1 MENETKNI
9 FENGA
14 TWLRA
19 DFHLHTKADK
29 KEFLYTGNENDFCR
43 LYVEKL
49 KEQNINV
56 GVITNH
62 NKFDKNEFVALRKK
76 AIKEG
81 IGLFAGVELS
91 VNDGANGIHCLLV
104 FDFEKWC
111 INGEDYINQFL
122 TAAFEGI
129 ANRENENTRC
139 RYNFETVL
147 QKLSDHENNGRDS
160 FIILAHVEQNG
171 GFFNELDG
179 GRIQQLI
186 SNDLFRHFVLG
197 FQKVRTYDKVAT
209 WKNWFDNKLPAFV
222 EGSDCKSLDETGR
235 PHQQNSEEKK
245 TFIKLGDFNFEAL
258 KYALTD
264 CHRISPNIKPE
275 IKNSYI
281 KSIAFEGGLL
291 GGTRIDFSPEL
302 NNLIGIRGSGKS
314 SILEILRYTLGIPLL
329 ENVADPKYKN
339 GLIEYVLKS
348 GGKSVVTI
356 VNKLKEE
363 YKIEKIFG
371 QKENIYKKGILH
383 TEISLDG
390 ISFDTPIY
398 FGQKDLSNKKD
409 KSDVNNPFD
418 SGSDYESDLIKRLT
432 GNKFKGIQNKIEQK
446 KREVENILS
455 ELKKLQNLKDL
466 KKETE
471 AQIQNSKHQ
480 LNFFK
485 EKGVEDKLKQQTLF
499 DSDISKLVQNES
511 TVRSYLSE
519 LASVISNHDYFFQQ
533 EITGSEINKELFEEA
548 KTIIQ
553 ELKIEFEKL
562 KTIQKNSILSQQKLK
577 EVIAKIN
584 TKKEGLKEEFAK
596 IKREINTDTIN
607 PDNFLNL
614 NRQIETALLK
624 LKEIEKSEKRR
635 SDFQTNLLERLTE
648 LDNLWL
654 EEYNVLNTEVKRINE
669 ADNKLLIEV
678 DFKGRKDKF
687 HEKLKQVYGGRG
699 GLGINDNSYKEISEN
714 YNDFIQIYKDE
725 NILKNILNENQ
736 VVDFKRRFSE
746 NLEDLLTFKVE
757 NKIVIQYNGKS
768 LDKHSLGQRASALI
782 LFLLAQ
788 RENDV
793 LIIDQP
799 EDDLDNQ
806 TIYNEVI
813 KELKKIKG
821 NMQFIFAT
829 HNANIPVLGDSE
841 KVVSCSYDEKKITVH
856 SGTIDNHQTQRFI
869 VDIMEGGDEAF
880 NRRKNIYSIWNI
892 EKINQYERIRITGY
906 N

>member
-1 MENETKNI
+1 MENGTINI
-9 FENGA
+9 FRNGA

-29 KEFLYTGNENDFCR
+29 EFSYTGNENDFCR

-49 KEQNINV
+49 KEQNINT

-62 NKFDKNEFVALRKK
+62 NKFDKNEFVALRRK

-81 IGLFAGVELS
+81 IGLFAGVEFSLKE
-91 VNDGANGIHCLLV
+91 GIHILVV
-104 FDFEKWC
+104 FDDKWYQGETDN
-111 INGEDYINQFL
+111 INKFL
-122 TAAFEGI
+122 ENAFYGI
-129 ANRENENTRC
+129 ANYDKPNYPNS
-139 RYNFETVL
+139 NFNLKETVEAL
-147 QKLSDHENNGRDS
+147 DKIGFDY
-160 FIILAHVEQNG
+160 FIVLAHIDDTNG
-171 GFFNELDG
+171 LFTELRGRTQEDFVKQESFNK
-179 GRIQQLI
+179 
-186 SNDLFRHFVLG
+186 VLAV
-197 FQKVRTYDKVAT
+197 QKSANLENY
-209 WKNWFDNKLPAFV
+209 NKLCLWLNRKSKIACV
-222 EGSDCKSLDETGR
+222 EGSDNAHGGIDAIGKGKETY
-235 PHQQNSEEKK
+235 
-245 TFIKLGDFNFEAL
+245 IKIGDFNFEAL
-258 KYALTD
+258 TFALTD
-264 CHRISPNIKPE
+264 NEYRVSPKDKPE

-281 KSIAFEGGLL
+281 KSIVFEGGLL
-291 GGTRIDFSPEL
+291 EGTRIDFSPEL
-302 NNLIGIRGSGKS
+302 NNIIGIRGSGKS
-314 SILEILRYTLGIPLL
+314 SLLEVLRHVLGISLPD
-329 ENVADPKYKN
+329 NAADPDYKN
-339 GLIEYVLKS
+339 SLVTRSMGS
-348 GGKSVVTI
+348 GGKAIVTI
-356 VNKLKEE
+356 VNKQNEE
-363 YKIEKIFG
+363 YRIEKLYG
-371 QKENIYKKGILH
+371 QKEDIYKNNL
-383 TEISLDG
+383 LQPG
-390 ISFDTPIY
+390 ISIDATGFNSPIY
-398 FGQKDLSNKKD
+398 FGQKDLSNKGKD
-409 KSDVNNPFD
+409 FE
-418 SGSDYESDLIKRLT
+418 GDLIQRLIGT
-432 GNKFKGIQNKIEQK
+432 RLKAVQVKIEQK
-446 KREVENILS
+446 KREVENTIS
-455 ELKKLQNLKDL
+455 ELKKLQNLKDI

-471 AQIQNSKHQ
+471 AQIKNSKHQ

-519 LASVISNHDYFFQQ
+519 LASMISNHDYFFQQ

-548 KTIIQ
+548 KVIIQ

-577 EVIAKIN
+577 DVIAKIH

-635 SDFQTNLLERLTE
+635 SDLQTNLLERLTE

-654 EEYNVLNTEVKRINE
+654 EEYNVLNKEVKKINE
-669 ADNKLLIEV
+669 AESKISIDV
-678 DFKGRKDKF
+678 VFKGRRDKLTD
-687 HEKLKQVYGGRG
+687 KMKQIFRG
-699 GLGINDNSYKEISEN
+699 TGIRETAYQEIEANYK
-714 YNDFIQIYKDE
+714 DFIQIYRDSSKLDD
-725 NILKNILNENQ
+725 ILNENH
-736 VVDFKRRFSE
+736 VVDFKRRYSE
-746 NLEDLLTFKVE
+746 NQEELLTFKVE

-806 TIYNEVI
+806 TIYDEVI

-841 KVVSCSYDEKKITVH
+841 KVVSCSYDEKKITAH

-880 NRRKNIYSIWNI
+880 NRRKSIYSIWNI
-892 EKINQYERIRITGY
+892 EKIKSI
-906 N
+906 

>member
-1 MENETKNI
+1 MEYETKNI

-29 KEFLYTGNENDFCR
+29 EFSYTGNENDFCR

-76 AIKEG
+76 ALKEG
-81 IGLFAGVELS
+81 VGLFAGVELS

-111 INGEDYINQFL
+111 INGEDFINQFL

-129 ANRENENTRC
+129 PNRENENTRC

-147 QKLSDHENNGRDS
+147 QKLNDHENNGRDS
-160 FIILAHVEQNG
+160 FIILAHVEQNS

-209 WKNWFDNKLPAFV
+209 WKNWFDDKLPAFV
-222 EGSDCKSLDETGR
+222 EGSDCKSLEEIGR
-235 PHQQNSEEKK
+235 PHQQKNEEKR
-245 TFIKLGDFNFEAL
+245 TYIKIGDFNFEAL

-264 CHRISPNIKPE
+264 FNYRISLNTKPE

-281 KSIAFEGGLL
+281 KSISFEGGLL
-291 GGTRIDFSPEL
+291 EGTKIDFSPEL

-314 SILEILRYTLGIPLL
+314 SLLEVLRYVLGISLPV
-329 ENVADPKYKN
+329 NAADPDYKN
-339 GLIEYVLKS
+339 SLVTRSMGS
-348 GGKSVVTI
+348 GGKAIVTI
-356 VNKLKEE
+356 ANKQNEE
-363 YKIEKIFG
+363 YRIEKLYG
-371 QKENIYKKGILH
+371 QKEDIYKSNILQP
-383 TEISLDG
+383 G
-390 ISFDTPIY
+390 ISIEATGFNSPIY
-398 FGQKDLSNKKD
+398 FGQKDLSNKGKD
-409 KSDVNNPFD
+409 FE
-418 SGSDYESDLIKRLT
+418 GDLIQRLIGT
-432 GNKFKGIQNKIEQK
+432 RLKAVQVKIEQK
-446 KREVENILS
+446 KREVENIIS
-455 ELKKLQNLKDL
+455 EVKKLQNLNDL
-466 KKETE
+466 KRDAE
-471 AQIQNSKHQ
+471 ALIKNSTHQ

-499 DSDISKLVQNES
+499 DSDISKLIQNES

-548 KTIIQ
+548 KINIQ
-553 ELKIEFEKL
+553 ELRIEFEKL

-635 SDFQTNLLERLTE
+635 SDLQTNLLERLTE

-654 EEYNVLNTEVKRINE
+654 EEYTVLNKEVKRINE
-669 ADNKLLIEV
+669 ADNKLSIEV
-678 DFKGRKDKF
+678 DFKKRKDKF
-687 HEKLKQVYGGRG
+687 HDKLKQVFGGRSG
-699 GLGINDNSYKEISEN
+699 IGINDNTYKEISEQ

-725 NILKNILNENQ
+725 NQLKTILNENQ
-736 VVDFKRRFSE
+736 FVDFKRRFSE
-746 NLEDLLTFKVE
+746 NLEDLLTFKVD
-757 NKIVIQYNGKS
+757 NKIIIQYNGKS

-806 TIYNEVI
+806 TIYDEVI

-892 EKINQYERIRITGY
+892 EKIKSI
-906 N
+906 

>member
-1 MENETKNI
+1 MENETKTI

-29 KEFLYTGNENDFCR
+29 EFSYTDNENDFCR
-43 LYVEKL
+43 LYIEQL
-49 KEQNINV
+49 ISQNINV

-76 AIKEG
+76 AIKES
-81 IGLFAGVELS
+81 IGLFAGVEFSLKE
-91 VNDGANGIHCLLV
+91 GIHILIV
-104 FDFEKWC
+104 FDDKWYQGETDN
-111 INGEDYINQFL
+111 INKFL
-122 TAAFEGI
+122 DNAFYGI
-129 ANRENENTRC
+129 ANYDKPNYPNS
-139 RYNFETVL
+139 NFSLKETVDAL
-147 QKLSDHENNGRDS
+147 DKIGHDY
-160 FIILAHVEQNG
+160 FIVLAHIDDTNG
-171 GFFNELDG
+171 LFSELRGRTQEDFVKQESFN
-179 GRIQQLI
+179 R
-186 SNDLFRHFVLG
+186 VLAV
-197 FQKVRTYDKVAT
+197 QKSANLENY
-209 WKNWFDNKLPAFV
+209 NKLCLWLNRKSKIACV
-222 EGSDCKSLDETGR
+222 EGSDNAHGGIEAIGKGKVTY
-235 PHQQNSEEKK
+235 
-245 TFIKLGDFNFEAL
+245 IKMGDFNFEAL
-258 KYALTD
+258 TFALTD
-264 CHRISPNIKPE
+264 SKYRVSPKDKPE

-291 GGTRIDFSPEL
+291 EGTKIDFSPEL

-314 SILEILRYTLGIPLL
+314 SLLEVLRYVLGISLPV
-329 ENVADPKYKN
+329 NAADPEYKN
-339 GLIEYVLKS
+339 SLVERSMGS
-348 GGKSVVTI
+348 GGKAIVTV
-356 VNKLKEE
+356 VNKQNEE
-363 YKIEKIFG
+363 YRIEKLYG
-371 QKENIYKKGILH
+371 QKEDIYKSNQLQ
-383 TEISLDG
+383 TG
-390 ISFDTPIY
+390 ISIDATGFNSPIY
-398 FGQKDLSNKKD
+398 FGQKDLSNKGKD
-409 KSDVNNPFD
+409 FE
-418 SGSDYESDLIKRLT
+418 GDLIQRLIGT
-432 GNKFKGIQNKIEQK
+432 RLKSVQVKIEQK

-553 ELKIEFEKL
+553 ELKLEFEKL
-562 KTIQKNSILSQQKLK
+562 KTIQKNSILSQQRIK

-614 NRQIETALLK
+614 NRLIETALLK

-635 SDFQTNLLERLTE
+635 IELKTNLLERLTE

-654 EEYNVLNTEVKRINE
+654 EEYNVLNKEVNRINE
-669 ADNKLLIEV
+669 AESKISIEV
-678 DFKGRKDKF
+678 EFKGRRDKF
-687 HEKLKQVYGGRG
+687 IDKMKQVFRG
-699 GLGINDNSYKEISEN
+699 TGIRETAYQEIEANYK
-714 YNDFIQIYKDE
+714 DFIQIYRNNSKLND
-725 NILKNILNENQ
+725 ILNENQ
-736 VVDFKRRFSE
+736 VVDFKRRFIE
-746 NLEDLLTFKVE
+746 NREELLTFKVE
-757 NKIVIQYNGKS
+757 NKIIIQYNGKS

-806 TIYNEVI
+806 TIYDEVI

-892 EKINQYERIRITGY
+892 EKIKTI
-906 N
+906 

>member
-1 MENETKNI
+1 MENETKTI

-29 KEFLYTGNENDFCR
+29 EFSYTDNENDFCR
-43 LYVEKL
+43 LYIEQL
-49 KEQNINV
+49 ISQNINV

-62 NKFDKNEFVALRKK
+62 NKFDKDEFVALRKK
-76 AIKEG
+76 AIKES
-81 IGLFAGVELS
+81 IGLFAGVEFSLKE
-91 VNDGANGIHCLLV
+91 GIHILIV
-104 FDFEKWC
+104 FDDKWYQGETDN
-111 INGEDYINQFL
+111 INKFL
-122 TAAFEGI
+122 DNAFYGI
-129 ANRENENTRC
+129 ANYDKPNYPNS
-139 RYNFETVL
+139 NFSLKETVDAL
-147 QKLSDHENNGRDS
+147 DKIGHDY
-160 FIILAHVEQNG
+160 FIVLAHIDDTNG
-171 GFFNELDG
+171 LFSELRGRTQEDFVKQESFN
-179 GRIQQLI
+179 R
-186 SNDLFRHFVLG
+186 VLAV
-197 FQKVRTYDKVAT
+197 QKSANLENY
-209 WKNWFDNKLPAFV
+209 NKLCLWLNRKSKIACV
-222 EGSDCKSLDETGR
+222 EGSDNAHGGIEAIGKGKVTY
-235 PHQQNSEEKK
+235 
-245 TFIKLGDFNFEAL
+245 IKMGDFNFEAL
-258 KYALTD
+258 TFALTD
-264 CHRISPNIKPE
+264 SKYRVSPKDKPE

-291 GGTRIDFSPEL
+291 EGTKIDFSPEL

-314 SILEILRYTLGIPLL
+314 SLLEVLRYVLGISLPV
-329 ENVADPKYKN
+329 NAADPEYKN
-339 GLIEYVLKS
+339 SLVERSMGS
-348 GGKSVVTI
+348 GGKAIVTV
-356 VNKLKEE
+356 VNKQNEE
-363 YKIEKIFG
+363 YRIEKLYG
-371 QKENIYKKGILH
+371 QKEDIYKSNQLQ
-383 TEISLDG
+383 TG
-390 ISFDTPIY
+390 ISIDATGFNSPIY
-398 FGQKDLSNKKD
+398 FGQKDLSNKGKD
-409 KSDVNNPFD
+409 FE
-418 SGSDYESDLIKRLT
+418 GDLIQRLIGT
-432 GNKFKGIQNKIEQK
+432 RLKAVQVKIEQK

-455 ELKKLQNLKDL
+455 ELKKLHNLKEL

-471 AQIQNSKHQ
+471 VQIQNSKHQ
-480 LNFFK
+480 LDFFK
-485 EKGVEDKLKQQTLF
+485 KEGVEDKLKQQTLF
-499 DSDISKLVQNES
+499 DSDISKLIQNES

-553 ELKIEFEKL
+553 ELKLEFEKL
-562 KTIQKNSILSQQKLK
+562 KTIQKNSVLSQQKLK
-577 EVIAKIN
+577 EVISKIN

-614 NRQIETALLK
+614 NRLIETALLK

-635 SDFQTNLLERLTE
+635 IELKTNLLERLTE

-654 EEYNVLNTEVKRINE
+654 EEYNVLNKEVNRINE
-669 ADNKLLIEV
+669 AESKISIEV
-678 DFKGRKDKF
+678 EFKGRRDKF
-687 HEKLKQVYGGRG
+687 IDKMKQVFRG
-699 GLGINDNSYKEISEN
+699 TGIRETAYQEIEANYK
-714 YNDFIQIYKDE
+714 DFIQIYRNNSKLND
-725 NILKNILNENQ
+725 ILNENQ
-736 VVDFKRRFSE
+736 VVDFKRRFIE
-746 NLEDLLTFKVE
+746 NREELLTFKVE
-757 NKIVIQYNGKS
+757 NKIIIQYNGKS

-806 TIYNEVI
+806 TIYDEVI

-892 EKINQYERIRITGY
+892 EKIKTI
-906 N
+906 

>member
-29 KEFLYTGNENDFCR
+29 EFSYTGNENEFCR

-49 KEQNINV
+49 KEQNINT

-62 NKFDKNEFVALRKK
+62 NKFDKSEFVALRKK

-81 IGLFAGVELS
+81 IGLFAGVEFSLKE
-91 VNDGANGIHCLLV
+91 GIHILVV
-104 FDFEKWC
+104 FDDKWYQGETDN
-111 INGEDYINQFL
+111 INKFL
-122 TAAFEGI
+122 ENAFYGI
-129 ANRENENTRC
+129 ANYDKPNYPNS
-139 RYNFETVL
+139 NFNLKETVEAL
-147 QKLSDHENNGRDS
+147 DKIGYDY
-160 FIILAHVEQNG
+160 FIVLAHIDDTNG
-171 GFFNELDG
+171 LFTELRGRTQEDFVRQESFNRVLAVQKSANLD
-179 GRIQQLI
+179 
-186 SNDLFRHFVLG
+186 N
-197 FQKVRTYDKVAT
+197 Y
-209 WKNWFDNKLPAFV
+209 NKLCLWLNRKSKIACV
-222 EGSDCKSLDETGR
+222 EGSDYAHGGIDAIGKGKVTY
-235 PHQQNSEEKK
+235 
-245 TFIKLGDFNFEAL
+245 IKIGAFNFEAL
-258 KYALTD
+258 TFALTD
-264 CHRISPNIKPE
+264 SEYRVSPKDKPE
-275 IKNSYI
+275 IKNAYI

-291 GGTRIDFSPEL
+291 EETRIDFSPEL

-314 SILEILRYTLGIPLL
+314 SLLEVLRYVLGISLPI
-329 ENVADPKYKN
+329 NAADPDYKN
-339 GLIEYVLKS
+339 SLVTRSMGS
-348 GGKSVVTI
+348 GGKAIVTI
-356 VNKLKEE
+356 VNKQNEE
-363 YKIEKIFG
+363 YRIEKLYG
-371 QKENIYKKGILH
+371 QKEDIYKNNLLQP
-383 TEISLDG
+383 EISIDATG
-390 ISFDTPIY
+390 FNSPIY
-398 FGQKDLSNKKD
+398 FGQKDLSNKGKD
-409 KSDVNNPFD
+409 FE
-418 SGSDYESDLIKRLT
+418 GDLIQRLIGT
-432 GNKFKGIQNKIEQK
+432 RLKSVQVKIEQK
-446 KREVENILS
+446 KREVENIIS

-499 DSDISKLVQNES
+499 DSDISKLVQYES

-635 SDFQTNLLERLTE
+635 SDLQTNLLERLTE

-654 EEYNVLNTEVKRINE
+654 EEYNVLNKEVKRINE
-669 ADNKLLIEV
+669 AESKISIEV
-678 DFKGRKDKF
+678 EFKGRRDKLTD
-687 HEKLKQVYGGRG
+687 KMKQVFRG
-699 GLGINDNSYKEISEN
+699 TGIRETAYQEIEANYK
-714 YNDFIQIYKDE
+714 DFIQIYRDSSKLDD
-725 NILKNILNENQ
+725 ILNENH

-746 NLEDLLTFKVE
+746 NLEELLTFKVE

-806 TIYNEVI
+806 TIYDEVI

-892 EKINQYERIRITGY
+892 EKIKSI
-906 N
+906 

>member
-1 MENETKNI
+1 MENETKTI

-29 KEFLYTGNENDFCR
+29 EFSYTDNENDFCR
-43 LYVEKL
+43 LYIEQL
-49 KEQNINV
+49 ISQNINV

-76 AIKEG
+76 AIKES
-81 IGLFAGVELS
+81 IGLFAGVEFSLKE
-91 VNDGANGIHCLLV
+91 GIHILIV
-104 FDFEKWC
+104 FDDKWYQGETDN
-111 INGEDYINQFL
+111 INKFL
-122 TAAFEGI
+122 DNAFYGI
-129 ANRENENTRC
+129 ANYDKPNYPNSNFSLKETVDALDKIGHDYFIVLAHIDDTNGLFSELRGRTQEDFVKQESFNRVLAVQKSA
-139 RYNFETVL
+139 NFE
-147 QKLSDHENNGRDS
+147 N
-160 FIILAHVEQNG
+160 
-171 GFFNELDG
+171 
-179 GRIQQLI
+179 
-186 SNDLFRHFVLG
+186 
-197 FQKVRTYDKVAT
+197 Y
-209 WKNWFDNKLPAFV
+209 NKLNLWLNRKSKIACV
-222 EGSDCKSLDETGR
+222 EGSDNAHGGIEAIGKGKVTYV
-235 PHQQNSEEKK
+235 K
-245 TFIKLGDFNFEAL
+245 IGDFNFEAL
-258 KYALTD
+258 TFALSD
-264 CHRISPNIKPE
+264 SENRISPKDKPE

-291 GGTRIDFSPEL
+291 EGTKIDFSPEL

-314 SILEILRYTLGIPLL
+314 SLLEVLRYVLGISLPV
-329 ENVADPKYKN
+329 NAADPEYKN
-339 GLIEYVLKS
+339 SLVERSMGS
-348 GGKSVVTI
+348 GGKAIVTV
-356 VNKLKEE
+356 VNKQNEE
-363 YKIEKIFG
+363 YRIEKLYG
-371 QKENIYKKGILH
+371 QKEDIYKSNQLQ
-383 TEISLDG
+383 TG
-390 ISFDTPIY
+390 ISIDATGFNSPIY
-398 FGQKDLSNKKD
+398 FGQKDLSNKGKD
-409 KSDVNNPFD
+409 FE
-418 SGSDYESDLIKRLT
+418 GDLIQRLIGT
-432 GNKFKGIQNKIEQK
+432 RLKAVQVKIEQK

-455 ELKKLQNLKDL
+455 ELKKLHNLKEL

-471 AQIQNSKHQ
+471 VQIQNSKHQ
-480 LNFFK
+480 LDFFK
-485 EKGVEDKLKQQTLF
+485 KEGVEDKLKQQTLF
-499 DSDISKLVQNES
+499 DSDISKLIQNES

-533 EITGSEINKELFEEA
+533 EISGSEINKELFEEA

-553 ELKIEFEKL
+553 ELKLEFEKL
-562 KTIQKNSILSQQKLK
+562 KTIQKNSVLSQQRIK

-614 NRQIETALLK
+614 NRLIETALLK

-635 SDFQTNLLERLTE
+635 IELKTNLLERLTE

-654 EEYNVLNTEVKRINE
+654 EEYNVLNKEVNRINE
-669 ADNKLLIEV
+669 AESKISIEV
-678 DFKGRKDKF
+678 EFKGRRDKF
-687 HEKLKQVYGGRG
+687 IDKMKQVFRG
-699 GLGINDNSYKEISEN
+699 TGIRETAYQEIEANYK
-714 YNDFIQIYKDE
+714 DFIQIYRNNSKLND
-725 NILKNILNENQ
+725 ILNENQ
-736 VVDFKRRFSE
+736 VVDFKRRFIE
-746 NLEDLLTFKVE
+746 NREELLTFKVE
-757 NKIVIQYNGKS
+757 NKIIIQYNGKS

-806 TIYNEVI
+806 TIYDEVI

-892 EKINQYERIRITGY
+892 EKIKTI
-906 N
+906 

>member
-19 DFHLHTKADK
+19 DFHLHTKADR
-29 KEFLYTGNENDFCR
+29 EFSYTGNENDFCR

-81 IGLFAGVELS
+81 IGLFAGVEFSLKE
-91 VNDGANGIHCLLV
+91 GIHTLV
-104 FDFEKWC
+104 AFDDKWYQGETDN
-111 INGEDYINQFL
+111 INNFL
-122 TAAFEGI
+122 DNAFYGI
-129 ANRENENTRC
+129 ANYDKPNYPNS
-139 RYNFETVL
+139 NFNLKETVEAL
-147 QKLSDHENNGRDS
+147 DKIGYDY
-160 FIILAHVEQNG
+160 FIVLAHVDDTNG
-171 GFFNELDG
+171 LFTELR
-179 GRIQQLI
+179 GRTQE
-186 SNDLFRHFVLG
+186 DFVRQESFSRVLAV
-197 FQKVRTYDKVAT
+197 QKSANLENY
-209 WKNWFDNKLPAFV
+209 NKLCQWLNRRSKIACV
-222 EGSDCKSLDETGR
+222 EGSDNAHGGIDAIGQGKVTY
-235 PHQQNSEEKK
+235 
-245 TFIKLGDFNFEAL
+245 IKIGDFNFEAL
-258 KYALTD
+258 TFALTD
-264 CHRISPNIKPE
+264 SEYRVSPKDKPE
-275 IKNSYI
+275 IRNSYI

-291 GGTRIDFSPEL
+291 GGTKIDFSPEL

-314 SILEILRYTLGIPLL
+314 SLLEVLRYVLGISLPV
-329 ENVADPKYKN
+329 NAADPDYKN
-339 GLIEYVLKS
+339 SLVARSMGS
-348 GGKSVVTI
+348 GGKAIVTV
-356 VNKLKEE
+356 VNKQNEE
-363 YKIEKIFG
+363 YRIEKLYG
-371 QKENIYKKGILH
+371 QKEDIYKNDL
-383 TEISLDG
+383 LQPG
-390 ISFDTPIY
+390 ISIDATGFNSPIY
-398 FGQKDLSNKKD
+398 FGQKDLSNKGKD
-409 KSDVNNPFD
+409 FE
-418 SGSDYESDLIKRLT
+418 GDLIQRLIGT
-432 GNKFKGIQNKIEQK
+432 RLKAVQVKIEQK
-446 KREVENILS
+446 KREVENIIS

-485 EKGVEDKLKQQTLF
+485 EKGVEDKLKQQTVF

-533 EITGSEINKELFEEA
+533 EITGSEINRELFEEA

-562 KTIQKNSILSQQKLK
+562 KTIQKNSILSQQKFK

-635 SDFQTNLLERLTE
+635 SDLQTNLLERLTE

-654 EEYNVLNTEVKRINE
+654 EEYNVLNKEVKRINE
-669 ADNKLLIEV
+669 AENKVSIEV
-678 DFKGRKDKF
+678 EFKGRRDKLTD
-687 HEKLKQVYGGRG
+687 KMKQIFRG
-699 GLGINDNSYKEISEN
+699 TGIRETAYQEIEANYK
-714 YNDFIQIYKDE
+714 DFIQIYRDSSKLND
-725 NILKNILNENQ
+725 ILNENH
-736 VVDFKRRFSE
+736 VIDFRRRFSE

-806 TIYNEVI
+806 TIYDEVI

-892 EKINQYERIRITGY
+892 EKIKSL
-906 N
+906 

>member
-49 KEQNINV
+49 KEQNIYV

-81 IGLFAGVELS
+81 IGLFAGVEFSLKE
-91 VNDGANGIHCLLV
+91 GIHILVV
-104 FDFEKWC
+104 FDDKWYQGETDN
-111 INGEDYINQFL
+111 INKFL
-122 TAAFEGI
+122 ENAFYGI
-129 ANRENENTRC
+129 ANYDKPNYPNS
-139 RYNFETVL
+139 NFNLKETVEAL
-147 QKLSDHENNGRDS
+147 DKIGHDY
-160 FIILAHVEQNG
+160 FIVLAHIDDTNG
-171 GFFNELDG
+171 LFTELRGRTQEDFVKQESFN
-179 GRIQQLI
+179 R
-186 SNDLFRHFVLG
+186 VLAV
-197 FQKVRTYDKVAT
+197 QKSANLENY
-209 WKNWFDNKLPAFV
+209 NKLCLWLNRKSKIACI
-222 EGSDCKSLDETGR
+222 EGSDNAHGGIDAIGKGKITY
-235 PHQQNSEEKK
+235 
-245 TFIKLGDFNFEAL
+245 IKIGDFNFEAL
-258 KYALTD
+258 TFALTD
-264 CHRISPNIKPE
+264 SEYRVSPKDKPE

-291 GGTRIDFSPEL
+291 EGTRIDFSPEL

-314 SILEILRYTLGIPLL
+314 SLLEVLRYVLGISLPV
-329 ENVADPKYKN
+329 NAADPDYKN
-339 GLIEYVLKS
+339 SLVTRSMGS
-348 GGKSVVTI
+348 GGKAIVTI
-356 VNKLKEE
+356 VNKQNEE
-363 YKIEKIFG
+363 YRIEKLYG
-371 QKENIYKKGILH
+371 QKEDIYKNNL
-383 TEISLDG
+383 LQPG
-390 ISFDTPIY
+390 ISIDATGFNSPIY
-398 FGQKDLSNKKD
+398 FGQKDLSNKGKD
-409 KSDVNNPFD
+409 FE
-418 SGSDYESDLIKRLT
+418 GDLIQRLIGT
-432 GNKFKGIQNKIEQK
+432 RLKSVQVKIEQK
-446 KREVENILS
+446 KREVENIIS

-533 EITGSEINKELFEEA
+533 EISGSEINKELFEEA

-562 KTIQKNSILSQQKLK
+562 KTIQKNSILSQQKIK

-635 SDFQTNLLERLTE
+635 SDLQTSLLERLTE

-654 EEYNVLNTEVKRINE
+654 EEYNVLNKEVKRINE
-669 ADNKLLIEV
+669 AESKISIEV
-678 DFKGRKDKF
+678 EFKGRRDKLTD
-687 HEKLKQVYGGRG
+687 KMKQVFRG
-699 GLGINDNSYKEISEN
+699 TGIRETAYQEIEANYK
-714 YNDFIQIYKDE
+714 DFIQIYRDSSKLND
-725 NILKNILNENQ
+725 ILNENH

-806 TIYNEVI
+806 TIYDEVI

-892 EKINQYERIRITGY
+892 EKIKSI
-906 N
+906 

>member
-1 MENETKNI
+1 MDNETNNI
-9 FENGA
+9 FKNGA

-29 KEFLYTGNENDFCR
+29 EFLYTGNENDFCR
-43 LYVEKL
+43 FYVEKL

-62 NKFDKNEFVALRKK
+62 NKFVKNEFVALRKK
-76 AIKEG
+76 AIKQS
-81 IGLFAGVELS
+81 IGLFAGVEFSLKE
-91 VNDGANGIHCLLV
+91 GIHILIV
-104 FDFEKWC
+104 FDDKWFQGETDN
-111 INGEDYINQFL
+111 INKFL
-122 TAAFEGI
+122 ENAFYGI
-129 ANRENENTRC
+129 ANYDKPNYPNS
-139 RYNFETVL
+139 NFNLKETVEAL
-147 QKLSDHENNGRDS
+147 DKIGYDY
-160 FIILAHVEQNG
+160 FIVLAHIDDTNG
-171 GFFNELDG
+171 LFTELRGRTQEDFVKQESFN
-179 GRIQQLI
+179 R
-186 SNDLFRHFVLG
+186 VLAV
-197 FQKVRTYDKVAT
+197 QKSANIENY
-209 WKNWFDNKLPAFV
+209 NKLNLWLNRKSKIAYI
-222 EGSDCKSLDETGR
+222 EGSDNAHGGIDTIGKGKVTY
-235 PHQQNSEEKK
+235 
-245 TFIKLGDFNFEAL
+245 IKIGDFNFEAL
-258 KYALTD
+258 TFALTD
-264 CHRISPNIKPE
+264 SDYRVSPKDKPE

-281 KSIAFEGGLL
+281 KSIIFEGGLL
-291 GGTRIDFSPEL
+291 EGTKIDFSPEL

-314 SILEILRYTLGIPLL
+314 SLMEVLRYVLGISLPV
-329 ENVADPKYKN
+329 NAADSEYKN
-339 GLIEYVLKS
+339 SLVERSMGS
-348 GGKSVVTI
+348 GGKAIVTI
-356 VNKLKEE
+356 VNKQNEE
-363 YKIEKIFG
+363 YRFEKLYG
-371 QKENIYKKGILH
+371 QKEDIYKNNL
-383 TEISLDG
+383 LQPG
-390 ISFDTPIY
+390 ISIDATGFHTPIY
-398 FGQKDLSNKKD
+398 FGQKDLSNKGKD
-409 KSDVNNPFD
+409 FE
-418 SGSDYESDLIKRLT
+418 GDLIQRLIGT
-432 GNKFKGIQNKIEQK
+432 RLKAVQVKIELK

-455 ELKKLQNLKDL
+455 ELKKLQNLKDF
-466 KKETE
+466 KKETDT
-471 AQIQNSKHQ
+471 QLQNWKHQ
-480 LNFFK
+480 LDFFK
-485 EKGVEDKLKQQTLF
+485 VQGVEDKLKQQTLF

-511 TVRSYLSE
+511 TVRSFLSE
-519 LASVISNHDYFFQQ
+519 LASVISNHDYFYQQ
-533 EITGSEINKELFEEA
+533 EITGSEINKELYEEA

-553 ELKIEFEKL
+553 ELKNEFEKL
-562 KTIQKNSILSQQKLK
+562 KTIQKNSILSHQKLK
-577 EVIAKIN
+577 EVISKIN

-635 SDFQTNLLERLTE
+635 SELKTNLLERLTE

-654 EEYNVLNTEVKRINE
+654 EEYNVLNKEVNRINE
-669 ADNKLLIEV
+669 AKSKISIEV
-678 DFKGRKDKF
+678 EFKGRRDKLID
-687 HEKLKQVYGGRG
+687 KMKQVFRG
-699 GLGINDNSYKEISEN
+699 TGIRETAYQEIEANYK
-714 YNDFIQIYKDE
+714 DFIQIYRDSS
-725 NILKNILNENQ
+725 ILNDILNENH

-806 TIYNEVI
+806 TIYDEVI

-841 KVVSCSYDEKKITVH
+841 KVFSCSYDEKKITVH

-892 EKINQYERIRITGY
+892 EKIKSI
-906 N
+906 

>member
-1 MENETKNI
+1 MENGTKNI

-29 KEFLYTGNENDFCR
+29 EFSYAGNENDFCR
-43 LYVEKL
+43 LYIEKL
-49 KEQNINV
+49 KEQNINA
-56 GVITNH
+56 GIITNH

-81 IGLFAGVELS
+81 IGLFAGVEFSLKE
-91 VNDGANGIHCLLV
+91 GIHILV
-104 FDFEKWC
+104 VFEDRWYQGETDN
-111 INGEDYINQFL
+111 INKFL
-122 TAAFEGI
+122 ENAFYGI
-129 ANRENENTRC
+129 ANYDKPNYPNS
-139 RYNFETVL
+139 NFNLKETVEAL
-147 QKLSDHENNGRDS
+147 DKIGYDY
-160 FIILAHVEQNG
+160 FIVLAHIDDTNG
-171 GFFNELDG
+171 LFTELR
-179 GRIQQLI
+179 GRTQE
-186 SNDLFRHFVLG
+186 DFVRQESFTRVLAV
-197 FQKVRTYDKVAT
+197 QKNANLENY
-209 WKNWFDNKLPAFV
+209 NKLCLWLNRKSKIACV
-222 EGSDCKSLDETGR
+222 EGSDNAHGGIDAIGKGKVTY
-235 PHQQNSEEKK
+235 
-245 TFIKLGDFNFEAL
+245 IKIGDFNFEAL
-258 KYALTD
+258 TFALTD
-264 CHRISPNIKPE
+264 SEYRVSPKDKPE
-275 IKNSYI
+275 IKNAYI

-291 GGTRIDFSPEL
+291 EGTRIDFSPEL

-314 SILEILRYTLGIPLL
+314 SLLEVLRYVLGISLPI
-329 ENVADPKYKN
+329 NAADPDYKN
-339 GLIEYVLKS
+339 SLVTRSMGS
-348 GGKSVVTI
+348 GGKAIVTI
-356 VNKLKEE
+356 VNKQNEE
-363 YKIEKIFG
+363 YRIEKLYG
-371 QKENIYKKGILH
+371 QKEDIYKNNL
-383 TEISLDG
+383 LQPG
-390 ISFDTPIY
+390 ISIDATGFNSPIY
-398 FGQKDLSNKKD
+398 FGQKDLSNKGKD
-409 KSDVNNPFD
+409 FE
-418 SGSDYESDLIKRLT
+418 GDLIQRLIGT
-432 GNKFKGIQNKIEQK
+432 RLKAVQVKIEQK
-446 KREVENILS
+446 KREVENIIS

-466 KKETE
+466 KKDTE

-562 KTIQKNSILSQQKLK
+562 KTIQKNSIQSQQKLK
-577 EVIAKIN
+577 EVIGKIN

-635 SDFQTNLLERLTE
+635 SDLQTNLLERLTE

-654 EEYNVLNTEVKRINE
+654 EEYNVLNKEVKRINE
-669 ADNKLLIEV
+669 AESKISIEV
-678 DFKGRKDKF
+678 EFKGRRDKLTD
-687 HEKLKQVYGGRG
+687 KMKQVFRG
-699 GLGINDNSYKEISEN
+699 TGIRETAYQEIEANYK
-714 YNDFIQIYKDE
+714 DFIQIYRDSSKLDD
-725 NILKNILNENQ
+725 ILNENHL
-736 VVDFKRRFSE
+736 VDFKRRFSE
-746 NLEDLLTFKVE
+746 NQEELLTFKVE

-806 TIYNEVI
+806 TIYDEVI

-856 SGTIDNHQTQRFI
+856 SGTIDNHKTQRYI

-892 EKINQYERIRITGY
+892 EKIKSI
-906 N
+906 

>member
-29 KEFLYTGNENDFCR
+29 EFSYSGNENDFCR
-43 LYVEKL
+43 LYVENL
-49 KEQNINV
+49 KQQNINV

-81 IGLFAGVELS
+81 IGLFAGVEFSL
-91 VNDGANGIHCLLV
+91 
-104 FDFEKWC
+104 K
-111 INGEDYINQFL
+111 
-122 TAAFEGI
+122 EGI
-129 ANRENENTRC
+129 YILVVFGAKWYQGETDNINKFLENAFYGVANYDKPNYPNS
-139 RYNFETVL
+139 NFNLKETVEAL
-147 QKLSDHENNGRDS
+147 DKIGHDY
-160 FIILAHVEQNG
+160 FIILAHVDDTNG
-171 GFFNELDG
+171 LFTELR
-179 GRIQQLI
+179 GRTQE
-186 SNDLFRHFVLG
+186 DFVKQESFSKVLAV
-197 FQKVRTYDKVAT
+197 QKSVNRENY
-209 WKNWFDNKLPAFV
+209 NKLCFWLNRKNKIACV
-222 EGSDCKSLDETGR
+222 EGSDNAHGGIDAIGKGKVTY
-235 PHQQNSEEKK
+235 
-245 TFIKLGDFNFEAL
+245 IKIGDFNFEAL
-258 KYALTD
+258 TFALTD
-264 CHRISPNIKPE
+264 SEYRVSPKDKPE

-291 GGTRIDFSPEL
+291 EGTKIDFSAEL
-302 NNLIGIRGSGKS
+302 NTLIGIRGSGKS

-329 ENVADPKYKN
+329 DNVADPKYKN
-339 GLIEYVLKS
+339 RLIEHVLKS
-348 GGKSVVTI
+348 GGKSVVTV

-371 QKENIYKKGILH
+371 QKENIYKAGILH

-390 ISFDTPIY
+390 ISFDNPIY
-398 FGQKDLSNKKD
+398 FGQKDLSNRKD
-409 KSDVNNPFD
+409 KSDVSNPFD

-446 KREVENILS
+446 KREVENALS

-466 KKETE
+466 KKDTDSDL
-471 AQIQNSKHQ
+471 QNWKHQ

-511 TVRSYLSE
+511 TVRSYLIE
-519 LASVISNHDYFFQQ
+519 LKSVITNYDYFLQQ
-533 EITGSEINKELFEEA
+533 EIISSEINKELFEET

-562 KTIQKNSILSQQKLK
+562 KTIQKNSELSQQKLI
-577 EVIAKIN
+577 EVISKIN
-584 TKKEGLKEEFAK
+584 TKKDGLKEEFAK

-614 NRQIETALLK
+614 NRQIETAILK
-624 LKEIEKSEKRR
+624 LKEIEKSENRR
-635 SDFQTNLLERLTE
+635 RDLQTDLLERLTE

-654 EEYNVLNTEVKRINE
+654 EEYQVLNKEVKRINE
-669 ADNKLLIEV
+669 AESKISIEV
-678 DFKGRKDKF
+678 DFKSRKDKF
-687 HEKLKQVYGGRG
+687 HDKLKQVFGGRG
-699 GLGINDNSYKEISEN
+699 GIGINDSTYKEISEQ

-725 NILKNILNENQ
+725 NQLKIILNENQ
-736 VVDFKRRFSE
+736 FVDFKRRFSE
-746 NLEDLLTFKVE
+746 YLKDLLTFKVE
-757 NKIVIQYNGKS
+757 NKIVILYNGKS

-806 TIYNEVI
+806 TIYDEVI
-813 KELKKIKG
+813 KEIKKIKG

-841 KVVSCSYDEKKITVH
+841 KVVSCSYDEKNITVH
-856 SGTIDNHQTQRFI
+856 SGTIDNHQIQRFI

-880 NRRKNIYSIWNI
+880 NRRKNIYSIWNV
-892 EKINQYERIRITGY
+892 EKI
-906 N
+906 